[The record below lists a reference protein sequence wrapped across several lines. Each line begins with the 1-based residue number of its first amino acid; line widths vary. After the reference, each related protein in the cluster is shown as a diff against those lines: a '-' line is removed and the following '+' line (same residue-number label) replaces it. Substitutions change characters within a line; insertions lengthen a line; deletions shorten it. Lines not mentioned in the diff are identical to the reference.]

1 MSSPLSRFAPSALKG
16 DATGGLAKPVPRW
29 RWLGARQCHGVLAG
43 ADMRTGKARFTR
55 PQPFHRSRG
64 AALLLAMLT
73 VTLVATFAAA
83 AMWQQWRAVEV
94 ETAER
99 GRVQSTWILVG
110 ALDWSRL
117 ILREDGRSGGAD
129 HLAEP
134 WAVPLQEARLS
145 TFLAADK
152 NVSQVDD
159 ASTDTT
165 EAFLSGQISD
175 MQGRLNLMN
184 LAVSGPDQ
192 SLPLRQFT
200 RLFERLGL
208 PPQEL
213 SLLADALRRAQA
225 TSGNDSSSAPLMPPA
240 VSQLSWLGLSPT
252 TVATLTP
259 HVAVLPVR
267 TPVNLNTA
275 NIDVLVAAIDG
286 LDMASAQKILQ
297 ARESRHF
304 RTLSEV
310 RDLLGATIDINE
322 GAHAVASSY
331 FEVRGRLRLGDVMV
345 DERSLVRKQGI
356 EVTTLWRE
364 RGAFDRETTQGL
376 PQGQR

>member
-1 MSSPLSRFAPSALKG
+1 MHA
-16 DATGGLAKPVPRW
+16 
-29 RWLGARQCHGVLAG
+29 Q
-43 ADMRTGKARFTR
+43 
-55 PQPFHRSRG
+55 RG
-64 AALLLAMLT
+64 AALLLAMLI
-73 VTLVATFAAA
+73 VTLVATFAAS

-99 GRVQSTWILVG
+99 GHVQSAWILVG

-175 MQGRLNLMN
+175 LQGRLNLRN
-184 LAVSGPDQ
+184 LTGTATDQ
-192 SLPLRQFT
+192 AGALAQFA

-208 PPQEL
+208 PRQEL
-213 SLLADALRRAQA
+213 ALLASGLQRAQA
-225 TSGNDSSSAPLMPPA
+225 APAEDGSADAPLMPPT
-240 VSQLSWLGLSPT
+240 VSQLGWLGLTP
-252 TVATLTP
+252 ATIAALSP
-259 HVAVLPVR
+259 HVTLLPVR
-267 TPVNLNTA
+267 TPVNINTA
-275 NIDVLVAAIDG
+275 NVDVLMAAIEG
-286 LDMASAQKILQ
+286 LDMASAQQIVQ
-297 ARESRHF
+297 TRETRHF
-304 RTLSEV
+304 RSLEDA
-310 RDLLGATIDINE
+310 RPLLGASYDRAA
-322 GAHAVASSY
+322 GSLAVASSY
-331 FEVRGRLRLGDVMV
+331 FEVRGRLRLGDAMV
-345 DERSLVRKQGI
+345 DERSLVRKIGM

-364 RGAFDRETTQGL
+364 RGAFDRETADTP
-376 PQGQR
+376 PQALR

>member
-1 MSSPLSRFAPSALKG
+1 MTRRPG
-16 DATGGLAKPVPRW
+16 PR
-29 RWLGARQCHGVLAG
+29 GPG
-43 ADMRTGKARFTR
+43 TR
-55 PQPFHRSRG
+55 RPARG
-64 AALLLAMLT
+64 AALLMAMLT

-99 GRVQSTWILVG
+99 ARVQSAWILVG

-165 EAFLSGQISD
+165 EAFLSRQISD
-175 MQGRLNLMN
+175 LQGRLNLTN
-184 LAVSGPDQ
+184 LAGNGPEQ
-192 SLPLRQFT
+192 TVALRQFT

-213 SLLADALRRAQA
+213 ALLADTLRRAQA
-225 TSGNDSSSAPLMPPA
+225 STGADSATAPLMPPT
-240 VSQLSWLGLSPT
+240 VSQLGWLGLQPA
-252 TVATLTP
+252 TVARLAP
-259 HVAVLPVR
+259 HVTLLPVR

-275 NIDVLVAAIDG
+275 GLDVLVAAIDG
-286 LDMASAQKILQ
+286 LDEASAQRMLQ
-297 ARESRHF
+297 TREARHF
-304 RTLSEV
+304 RTLSDV
-310 RDLLGATIDINE
+310 RDLLGTRVDINE
-322 GAHAVASSY
+322 SSHSVTSNY
-331 FEVRGRLRLGDVMV
+331 FEVRGRLRLGDAVV
-345 DERSLVRKQGI
+345 DERSLVRKLGM

-364 RGAFDRETTQGL
+364 RGAFDPEA
-376 PQGQR
+376 PQPPPPALR

>member
-1 MSSPLSRFAPSALKG
+1 MTKWPPRSRTACRSLPPAAGSPCASL
-16 DATGGLAKPVPRW
+16 VPGAAFR
-29 RWLGARQCHGVLAG
+29 LGAARR
-43 ADMRTGKARFTR
+43 RTG
-55 PQPFHRSRG
+55 PPRSRAQVG
-64 AALLLAMLT
+64 AALLMAMLT
-73 VTLVATFAAA
+73 VTLVATFAAS

-99 GRVQSTWILVG
+99 GQVQSAWILIG

-145 TFLAADK
+145 TFLAAEG

-175 MQGRLNLMN
+175 MQGRLNITN
-184 LAVSGPDQ
+184 LVEGGQAQPVAV
-192 SLPLRQFT
+192 RQFT
-200 RLFERLGL
+200 RLFERLGVPSQQL
-208 PPQEL
+208 GQLVE
-213 SLLADALRRAQA
+213 SIRQAQSSA
-225 TSGNDSSSAPLMPPA
+225 GSDSTSAPLMPPS
-240 VSQLSWLGLSPT
+240 VSQLGWLGLTP
-252 TVATLTP
+252 ATIATIAP
-259 HVAVLPVR
+259 HVTLLPVR

-275 NIDVLVAAIDG
+275 DIDVLTASIDG
-286 LDMASAQKILQ
+286 LDMASAQKIVQ
-297 ARESRHF
+297 SREARHF
-304 RTLSEV
+304 RTLTEV
-310 RDLLGATIDINE
+310 RDLLGASVDINE
-322 GAHAVASSY
+322 SVHAVASSY
-331 FEVRGRLRLGDVMV
+331 FEVRGRLRLGDAMV

-364 RGAFDRETTQGL
+364 RGAFDRETTQSASEM
-376 PQGQR
+376 QR

>member
-1 MSSPLSRFAPSALKG
+1 MS
-16 DATGGLAKPVPRW
+16 
-29 RWLGARQCHGVLAG
+29 ARPGERG
-43 ADMRTGKARFTR
+43 IRT
-55 PQPFHRSRG
+55 QRG

-73 VTLVATFAAA
+73 VTLVATFAAS

-99 GRVQSTWILVG
+99 GHVQSAWILVG

-145 TFLAADK
+145 TFLAADR

-175 MQGRLNLMN
+175 LQGRLNLRN
-184 LAVSGPDQ
+184 LTGTATDQ
-192 SLPLRQFT
+192 AGALAQFA

-208 PPQEL
+208 PRQEL
-213 SLLADALRRAQA
+213 ALLASGLQRAQA
-225 TSGNDSSSAPLMPPA
+225 APAEDGSADAPLMPPT
-240 VSQLSWLGLSPT
+240 VSQLGWLGLTP
-252 TVATLTP
+252 ATIAALSP
-259 HVAVLPVR
+259 HVTLLPVR
-267 TPVNLNTA
+267 TPVNINTA
-275 NIDVLVAAIDG
+275 NVDVLMAAIEG
-286 LDMASAQKILQ
+286 LDMASAQQIVQ
-297 ARESRHF
+297 TRETRHF
-304 RTLSEV
+304 RSLEDA
-310 RDLLGATIDINE
+310 RPLLGASYDRAA
-322 GAHAVASSY
+322 GSLAVASSY
-331 FEVRGRLRLGDVMV
+331 FEVRGRLRLGDAMV
-345 DERSLVRKQGI
+345 DERSLVRKIGM

-364 RGAFDRETTQGL
+364 RGAFDRETADTP
-376 PQGQR
+376 PQALR